1 MTKKQKEMDIQMYVL
16 FGPELCKKL
25 AEYNKGLIDDIE
37 KGINW
42 DLVLKLKYTEE
53 RKKKL
58 KDLETFSKQMKGCR
72 FGFFYGEECILT
84 GTVKGYDWSLGKTS
98 ITLHLELDENK
109 DVDVEFC
116 MYADSGLSVDG
127 DTITVTEKEVWMPF
141 TENVPQTR
149 FVVTL

>member
-1 MTKKQKEMDIQMYVL
+1 MDIQMYIL

-37 KGINW
+37 KGTNW

-72 FGFFYGEECILT
+72 FGFFYGEERILT
-84 GTVKGYDWSLGKTS
+84 GTVKGYSWSNNKVS
-98 ITLHLELDENK
+98 IILHLELDNEK
-109 DVDVEFC
+109 DADIEFWMC
-116 MYADSGLSVDG
+116 VNSGLSVDG
-127 DTITVTEKEVWMPF
+127 DTITVTDDETPMPL
-141 TENVPQTR
+141 TESVPQTR